1 MLTYFDLLARI
12 LHENANPA
20 DAIFMK
26 KYMLN
31 QFEYFGIRSPKL
43 KELRRKF
50 FKQHGLPEFSA
61 LQNFITLLWQ
71 QPQREFQYTG
81 IDITE
86 KLLQKSGEMAITTI
100 EFMITQKS
108 WWDTVDWIASHHA
121 GTYFRLFPQHLATRT
136 GNWMDSDNMWLQRAA
151 LLFQLKYKA
160 KTDESLLFEY
170 ISRLKT
176 SKEFFIRKAIGWS
189 LREYSKTAPEN
200 VLLFLG
206 KNSDL
211 AGLSRREALKWIER
225 KNNKALHG

>member
-12 LHENANPA
+12 LQENANPA

-50 FKQHGLPEFSA
+50 FQEHGLPPVST
-61 LQNFITLLWQ
+61 LQNLITLLWQ
-71 QPQREFQYTG
+71 QPQREFHYTG
-81 IDITE
+81 IDIAE
-86 KLLQKSGEMAITTI
+86 KLLRKSGQTSISTI

-108 WWDTVDWIASHHA
+108 WWDTVDWVASHHA
-121 GTYFRLFPQHLATRT
+121 GTYFKLFPQQIAITT

-170 ISRLKT
+170 IRRLKS

-189 LREYSKTAPEN
+189 LREYSKTSPEN
-200 VLLFLG
+200 VLLFLE

-211 AGLSRREALKWIER
+211 AGLSCREALKWINR
-225 KNNKALHG
+225 NNKVLHG